1 MKHGFL
7 KVAAATPDIFVNA
20 TNKNSENIAR
30 LINEAAEMG
39 VKVLALPE
47 LCVCGYTL
55 GDLVMQS
62 DMQSRVYDAL
72 SYILRE
78 TKNVDIL

>member
-20 TNKNSENIAR
+20 TKKNGENIAK
-30 LINEAAEMG
+30 LINEAAETG

-55 GDLVMQS
+55 GDLLMQE
-62 DMQSRVYDAL
+62 DIRDRVYDAL
-72 SYILRE
+72 SYI
-78 TKNVDIL
+78 